1 VADLQNRIELL
12 APAKTADYGISAVN
26 CGADAVY
33 IGAPSFSARA
43 AAANSVAEI
52 ARLAAY
58 AHQYYARVFVAFNTI
73 LFDNE
78 LDLAQKLIWQLYEAG
93 ADAIIIQ
100 DMGILKMDLPPIELH
115 ASTQT
120 NNYDP
125 GRIQFLEKSGFKRIV
140 LARELTLGQIRA
152 VRRATT
158 VELES
163 FVHGALCV
171 SFSGQCYM
179 SEALG
184 GRSGNRGVC
193 AQPCRRLY
201 DLVDANGQMIEKQ
214 KHLLSLKDL
223 NLTDHISDM
232 ALAGIT
238 SFKIEGRLKDDN
250 YLKNITAHYRMQLDA
265 FLEGHSGFKRASEG
279 VTRFDFTP
287 DPAKTFS
294 RGSSIYFIKGR
305 NPDMVNFDT
314 PKSGG
319 EFVGTVMKSS
329 GKSIEIKNN
338 AVLNNNDG
346 LCYFD
351 QEGKLNGFKVNVAD
365 GSRLSVPEPVALSP
379 GTRLYRNYDHA
390 FTEIIRNSRLVR
402 KIPIDISVSG
412 SEDELELAISGDDN
426 APYCMS
432 FPIERITARQPEKVQ
447 QLLKTQMVRSGDTLF
462 EVRNIMVNWP
472 YPSFLTVAQINQ
484 IRREFLAAYMIHRL
498 QHRKFNTAKKM
509 WDDVPLPVKTVDF
522 TWNVSNRLSKLFYEG
537 HGAESIEPAVEI
549 TRNYAGK
556 RLMTMKHCLK
566 YQLGYCPHEKK
577 HTPSAFA
584 EPLFLV
590 DGNRRFRLEFDCRE
604 CRMNLYQIM

>member
-1 VADLQNRIELL
+1 MTDSKNKIELL
-12 APAKTADYGISAVN
+12 APAKTADYGIIAVN

-33 IGAPSFSARA
+33 IGAPSYSARA
-43 AAANSVAEI
+43 AAGNSVADI

-58 AHQYYARVFVAFNTI
+58 AHQYYARVFVAFNTL
-73 LFDNE
+73 LFDDE
-78 LDLAQKLIWQLYEAG
+78 LELAQKLIWQLYEAG

-100 DMGILKMDLPPIELH
+100 DMGILKMDIPPIELH

-120 NNYDP
+120 NNYDLS
-125 GRIQFLEKSGFKRIV
+125 RIQFLEKSGFQRIV
-140 LARELTLGQIRA
+140 LARELTLSQIRDI
-152 VRRATT
+152 RSATK

-179 SEALG
+179 SDALG

-201 DLVDANGQMIEKQ
+201 DLVDANGYVIEKQ

-238 SFKIEGRLKDDN
+238 SFKIEGRLKDDS
-250 YLKNITAHYRMQLDA
+250 YLKNITAHYRIKLDA
-265 FLEGHSGFKRASEG
+265 FLEGNTGFKKASEG
-279 VTRFDFTP
+279 VAFFDFTP

-294 RGSSIYFIKGR
+294 RGSSSYFIQGQNR
-305 NPDMVNFDT
+305 DMVSFDT

-319 EFVGTVMKSS
+319 EFVGTVVKSS
-329 GKSIEIKNN
+329 GKSMEIMSNTS
-338 AVLNNNDG
+338 LNNNDG

-351 QEGKLNGFKVNVAD
+351 QEGKLKGFKVNVAD
-365 GSRLSVPEPVALSP
+365 GSSLTAPEAVFLRP

-402 KIPIDISVSG
+402 KIPVDIFVTG
-412 SEDELELAISGDDN
+412 SDGVLEMKVIGEDN
-426 APYCMS
+426 VPFNMS
-432 FPIERITARQPEKVQ
+432 FRTEMITPRQPEKVGQ
-447 QLLKTQMVRSGDTLF
+447 ILKLQMAKSGDTLF
-462 EVRNIMVNWP
+462 EVRNVVVNWP
-472 YPSFLTVAQINQ
+472 NPSFLTVSQINS
-484 IRREFLAAYMIHRL
+484 IRREFLAAFMVHRL
-498 QHRKFNTAKKM
+498 QQQKLNTANKS
-509 WDDVPLPVKTVDF
+509 WNDVPLPAKSVDF
-522 TWNVSNRLSKLFYEG
+522 TWNVSNRLSKLFYEE
-537 HGAESIEPAVEI
+537 HGAESIEPAMEI
-549 TRNYAGK
+549 TKNYAGK

-566 YQLGYCPHEKK
+566 YQLGYCPHEKN
-577 HTPSAFA
+577 HTPTAFA

-604 CRMNLYQIM
+604 CRMNLYHA

>member
-1 VADLQNRIELL
+1 MADFQNKIELL
-12 APAKTADYGISAVN
+12 APAKTADYGIIAVN

-43 AAANSVAEI
+43 AAGNSVADI
-52 ARLAAY
+52 ARLAEY
-58 AHQYYARVFVAFNTI
+58 ARQYYARVFVAFNTI

-78 LDLAQKLIWQLYEAG
+78 LELAQKLIWQLYEAG

-120 NNYDP
+120 NNYDLS
-125 GRIQFLEKSGFKRIV
+125 RIQFLEKSGFQRIV

-152 VRRATT
+152 IRSATT
-158 VELES
+158 VDLES

-171 SFSGQCYM
+171 SLSGQCFM
-179 SEALG
+179 SEAQG

-201 DLVDANGQMIEKQ
+201 DLIDANGQVIEKQ

-250 YLKNITAHYRMQLDA
+250 YLKNITAHYRMHLDA
-265 FLEGHSGFKRASEG
+265 FLEGHTGFKKASEG
-279 VTRFDFTP
+279 VSRFDFTP

-294 RGSSIYFIKGR
+294 RGSTSYFIQGR
-305 NPDMVNFDT
+305 NPEIVSFDT

-319 EFVGTVMKSS
+319 EFVGTVVQSA
-329 GKSIEIKNN
+329 GKSIEIETSTI
-338 AVLNNNDG
+338 LNNNDG
-346 LCYFD
+346 LCFFD
-351 QEGKLNGFKVNVAD
+351 QEGRLRGFKINVAA

-390 FTEIIRNSRLVR
+390 FNEIIRNSRLVR
-402 KIPIDISVSG
+402 RIPIDISVSG
-412 SEDELELAISGDDN
+412 SEDELELAISGEDN
-426 APYCMS
+426 VPYRMS
-432 FPIERITARQPEKVQ
+432 FPIEKITARHPEKIP
-447 QLLKTQMVRSGDTLF
+447 QLLKVQLARSGDTLF
-462 EVRNIMVNWP
+462 EVRNVMVNWP
-472 YPSFLTVAQINQ
+472 DPSFLAVSQINN
-484 IRREFLAAYMIHRL
+484 IRRVFLAAYMEHRL
-498 QHRKFNTAKKM
+498 QLRKLYTARKIWK
-509 WDDVPLPVKTVDF
+509 DVPLPVKRVDF
-522 TWNVSNRLSKLFYEG
+522 TWNVSNRLSGLFYEE
-537 HGAESIEPAVEI
+537 HGAESIEPALEI
-549 TRNYAGK
+549 TKNYAGK

-577 HTPSAFA
+577 HTPPACK

-604 CRMNLYQIM
+604 CRMNLYHT

>member
-1 VADLQNRIELL
+1 MADFQNKIELL
-12 APAKTADYGISAVN
+12 APAKTADYGIIAVN

-43 AAANSVAEI
+43 AAGNSTADI

-58 AHQYYARVFVAFNTI
+58 AHQYSARVFVAFNTI

-78 LDLAQKLIWQLYEAG
+78 LEHAQKLIWQLHEAG

-125 GRIQFLEKSGFKRIV
+125 VRIQFLEKSGFQRIV
-140 LARELTLGQIRA
+140 LARELTIEQIREI
-152 VRRATT
+152 RSLTT

-171 SFSGQCYM
+171 SLSGQCYM

-201 DLVDANGQMIEKQ
+201 DLVDANGQVIEKQ

-250 YLKNITAHYRMQLDA
+250 YLKNITAHYRMRLDA
-265 FLEGHSGFKRASEG
+265 FLEGHSGFKKASEG
-279 VTRFDFTP
+279 MVFFDFTP

-294 RGSSIYFIKGR
+294 RGSSNYFIKGR
-305 NPDMVNFDT
+305 NPDMVSFDT

-319 EFVGTVMKSS
+319 EFIGTVVKST
-329 GKSIEIKNN
+329 GKSMEIK
-338 AVLNNNDG
+338 ATKTLNNNDG

-351 QEGKLNGFKVNVAD
+351 QDGKLNGFKVNIAD
-365 GSRLSVPEPVALSP
+365 GSRISVPEAVSLSP

-390 FTEIIRNSRLVR
+390 FNEIIRNSRQVR
-402 KIPIDISVSG
+402 KIPVDISVTG
-412 SEDELELAISGDDN
+412 SEDELELAVTGEDN
-426 APYCMS
+426 VP
-432 FPIERITARQPEKVQ
+432 FFKRFRIEKITARQPEKVP
-447 QLLKTQMVRSGDTLF
+447 QLLKTQLGRSGDTLF
-462 EVRNIMVNWP
+462 EVRKVVVNWP
-472 YPSFLTVAQINQ
+472 NPSFLTIAQLNH
-484 IRREFLAAYMIHRL
+484 IRREFLASYMAHRL
-498 QHRKFNTAKKM
+498 QHRKLNIAKKI
-509 WDDVPLPVKTVDF
+509 WNDVPLPVKTVDF
-522 TWNVSNRLSKLFYEG
+522 TWNVSNRLSGLFYEER
-537 HGAESIEPAVEI
+537 GAESIEPALEI
-549 TRNYAGK
+549 TKNYAGK

-577 HTPSAFA
+577 HTPSDYI
-584 EPLFLV
+584 EPLYLV

-604 CRMNLYQIM
+604 CMMNLYHT